1 MDKDRRKHLDYIQAI
16 ITRMNA
22 NSFQIKNMTV
32 IILTAILA
40 LFAAT
45 PKVLL
50 LFIAGFSAFIFWLL
64 DAYYLQQERKFRKMY
79 YDVADITN
87 NHEIKPYEMPVDKY
101 KGNGCSFGE
110 SFFSKT
116 IVLFYFSLVLVTTI
130 ITIMFLLIW
139 EIPVI

>member
-1 MDKDRRKHLDYIQAI
+1 MDKNRRKHLDYIQAI

-45 PKVLL
+45 PRVLL
-50 LFIAGFSAFIFWLL
+50 LFIAGFSVFVFWLL

-79 YDVADITN
+79 YDVAYITN

-116 IVLFYFSLVLVTTI
+116 IVLFYFSLILMTTI

-139 EIPVI
+139 GIPVI